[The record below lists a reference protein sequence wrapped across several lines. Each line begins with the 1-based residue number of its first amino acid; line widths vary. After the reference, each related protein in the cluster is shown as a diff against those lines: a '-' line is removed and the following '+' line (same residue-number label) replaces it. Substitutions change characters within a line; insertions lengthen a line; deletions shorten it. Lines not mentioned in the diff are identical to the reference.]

1 MPIEEHDQREGY
13 CRMLG
18 HHVPFSFCRAQ
29 ADGRPCRKI
38 LDCWFEKFDIRS
50 FLSEHFT
57 EEQIDAFLTPPKPKM
72 ATLLE
77 LIEKAKQNE

>member
-1 MPIEEHDQREGY
+1 
-13 CRMLG
+13 MLG

-50 FLSEHFT
+50 FLSEHLT
-57 EEQIDAFLTPPKPKM
+57 EEQIDAFLAPPKPKM

>member
-1 MPIEEHDQREGY
+1 
-13 CRMLG
+13 MLG

-57 EEQIDAFLTPPKPKM
+57 QEQIDAFLTPPKPKM